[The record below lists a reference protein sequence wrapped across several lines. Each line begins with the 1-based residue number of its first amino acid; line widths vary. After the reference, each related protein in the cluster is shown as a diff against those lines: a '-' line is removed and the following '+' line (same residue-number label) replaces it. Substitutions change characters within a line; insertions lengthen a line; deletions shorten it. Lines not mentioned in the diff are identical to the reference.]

1 MGMASH
7 LGPWLLGTVKNTTGT
22 NPALGQVRNMGA
34 TVCVQT
40 ATFSVPS
47 GTTAS
52 GFTTTNLFTIPAG
65 SVIHAI
71 ILDSVAAISAT
82 GTNTVTFQTGN
93 ATTGLTGNSG
103 GNYPAATA
111 IASVSGTNSI
121 AQGRATAT
129 PSTTNLF
136 TIPAGSVIHAIILDT
151 VTAITATGT
160 NTITFQTGNATTGL
174 SSNFASGSAIA
185 TVTGSGSIAQGR
197 ATATPST
204 TNLALLNNIGT
215 SDITVQVA
223 VTLGATSSTGGT
235 QNVQIV
241 YGVRNPD
248 GTYAPTS
255 SQA

>member
-52 GFTTTNLFTIPAG
+52 GFT
-65 SVIHAI
+65 
-71 ILDSVAAISAT
+71 
-82 GTNTVTFQTGN
+82 
-93 ATTGLTGNSG
+93 
-103 GNYPAATA
+103 
-111 IASVSGTNSI
+111 
-121 AQGRATAT
+121 
-129 PSTTNLF
+129 TTNLF

>member
-82 GTNTVTFQTGN
+82 GTNTITFQTGN

-103 GNYPAATA
+103 GNYPAASA
-111 IASVSGTNSI
+111 IATVSGTNTI

-129 PSTTNLF
+129 PS
-136 TIPAGSVIHAIILDT
+136 A
-151 VTAITATGT
+151 
-160 NTITFQTGNATTGL
+160 
-174 SSNFASGSAIA
+174 
-185 TVTGSGSIAQGR
+185 
-197 ATATPST
+197 
-204 TNLALLNNIGT
+204 TNLALLNNVGT
-215 SDITVQVA
+215 TDIIVQVA
-223 VTLGATSSTGGT
+223 ITLGATSTAGGT

-241 YGVRNPD
+241 YGVRNAD